1 MKNHPVLAFVLGV
14 WLGGSVLMTAVAT
27 YNFAGFADL
36 FARNPALAQ
45 HAGFDLKDADAKKA
59 SLLWVHSAELNRV
72 LFHYWNRTQIVLA
85 ALVLVLALRA
95 RASWPVIA
103 LLGLSLGL
111 VVYVHLVLEPQME
124 ELGRQLDFVSRTPP
138 PPGLATFQQLH
149 QYSVIADGVRLALL
163 SAATLILFF
172 TGPRAARSQ

>member
-1 MKNHPVLAFVLGV
+1 MKNQPVLAFLLGV
-14 WLGGSVLMTAVAT
+14 WLGGSVLMGAVAA
-27 YNFAGFADL
+27 YNFAGFAHL
-36 FARNPALAQ
+36 FERNPALAQ

-72 LFHYWNRTQIVLA
+72 LFHYWNRTQIVLG

-95 RASWPVIA
+95 RASWPAIA
-103 LLGLSLGL
+103 LLGLGLAL
-111 VVYVHLVLEPQME
+111 VVYVHLGIEPQLVD
-124 ELGRQLDFVSRTPP
+124 LGRQLDFVSRTPP

-163 SAATLILFF
+163 SAAALILLF
-172 TGPRAARSQ
+172 TGKAGRPT